1 MKKMLTLFLYII
13 VFSCSDSHTFEME
26 QAASFDDEI
35 FEELKTEKGIPLSTI
50 LGDRDVTFLYV
61 SSNECAECI
70 SDFIDF
76 NDILPDEMPENA
88 NFIYLIYGYD
98 KLSFDYYME
107 KEQVK
112 INSHIYMIHDTL
124 DVFHAKIH
132 DYYSNNLFLIDK
144 KKNIYRIMSPY
155 PEYEWNFTEIEELVN
170 KEKTC

>member
-1 MKKMLTLFLYII
+1 
-13 VFSCSDSHTFEME
+13 ME

-98 KLSFDYYME
+98 KFRE
-107 KEQVK
+107 IRGKEGTAAAVRPQ
-112 INSHIYMIHDTL
+112 T
-124 DVFHAKIH
+124 
-132 DYYSNNLFLIDK
+132 
-144 KKNIYRIMSPY
+144 RR
-155 PEYEWNFTEIEELVN
+155 TRG
-170 KEKTC
+170 